1 MTKKAKIMEN
11 LLRIELDLYALLL
24 IAVMMVS
31 LSRKPLRDGP
41 PLERYFSIMAD
52 SISVILIL
60 DILSWARDGAPG
72 SGTRMLLHVI
82 NALYY
87 MLYMVPIVVFALF
100 MDHIS
105 RQGKFPGGGMLHAIG
120 LIIIVLF
127 AAAAFTSPWTEA
139 FYSLDGANR
148 YQRGRLF
155 STLMFFS
162 FLIGFFPELILFLRR
177 RNMPGK
183 VFRLLALYPIPIV
196 VGSLFQFYQEGS
208 AILWPAVAVS
218 LLLVH
223 ISIQQRNAAIDS
235 ISGLYS
241 QASFMEILQNWAES
255 LPAESHWTERYWMR
269 IASHTKLPSG
279 FGAILF
285 DIDHFKSIN
294 FSSGYEK
301 GNEVLFA
308 AGLAITSAL
317 GPNDIAARIG
327 ADEFIVLC
335 PCAPESLERLESQI
349 GDQIR
354 GMIVAGIDQ
363 DITATSAS
371 AVFDRARYRSVE
383 SFLQTLDSLL
393 YEKKERLKQAF
404 YQPELPL
411 S

>member
-1 MTKKAKIMEN
+1 MEN

-24 IAVMMVS
+24 IAVMMIS
-31 LSRKPLRDGP
+31 LSRRPLRNGP
-41 PLERYFSIMAD
+41 PLERYFFLMAG
-52 SISVILIL
+52 SISFILIL
-60 DILSWARDGAPG
+60 DIISWTIDGIPG
-72 SGTRMLLHVI
+72 SGTRMILHVI
-82 NALYY
+82 NTLYY

-127 AAAAFTSPWTEA
+127 AAAAFTSPWTEV
-139 FYSLDGANR
+139 FYSLDAANR

-155 STLMFFS
+155 STLMLFS
-162 FLIGFFPELILFLRR
+162 FLIGFAPEFILFVRR

-196 VGSLFQFYQEGS
+196 AGSIFQFYQEGS

-223 ISIQQRNAAIDS
+223 ISIQQRNAAIDP
-235 ISGLYS
+235 ISGLYN
-241 QASFMEILQNWAES
+241 QAAFMEILRNWAEG
-255 LPAESHWTERYWMR
+255 LPAEGHWTEGYWAGK
-269 IASHTKLPSG
+269 ASNAGKAG
-279 FGAILF
+279 IFGAILF

-294 FSSGYEK
+294 YSKGYEK

-308 AGLAITSAL
+308 TGLAIKAAL

-335 PCAPESLERLESQI
+335 PCTTEALEKLESKI
-349 GDQIR
+349 GAQIR
-354 GMIVAGIDQ
+354 EIVDPGVDQ
-363 DITATSAS
+363 DITATSAC
-371 AVFDRARYRSVE
+371 AVFDRSRHRSIHA
-383 SFLQTLDSLL
+383 FLQALDSLL
-393 YEKKERLKQAF
+393 YEKKESLKNASF
-404 YQPELPL
+404 QPELPL